1 MTPLGATIMKDPY
14 SILGVSRDAS
24 DEEIKKAYRNLAR
37 KYHPDN
43 YVGSNLADVAEEKM
57 KEVNEAYDAVQK
69 MRAAGGSAGSSSSAY
84 HTYEESYAGSQ
95 GQGGYAG
102 FAQVRRMINDGR
114 YADAEVLLNA
124 TPQSARGAEWNYLKG
139 CLLLQQGFFFDAQ
152 KYIETACYLDPSNM
166 EYRQAKQQMR
176 ASASAY
182 GGPYRTTHS
191 SSECSGCDMC
201 TSLLCA
207 DCLCECC
214 GGDLIRCC

>member
-1 MTPLGATIMKDPY
+1 MKDPY

-57 KEVNEAYDAVQK
+57 KEVNEAYDAIQK
-69 MRAAGGSAGSSSSAY
+69 MRAAGSSYTGSTGG
-84 HTYEESYAGSQ
+84 TYSGSYAGGATQ
-95 GQGGYAG
+95 
-102 FAQVRRMINDGR
+102 FAEVRRMINDGR